1 MKRKLS
7 IAMSLIGDPPIIVL
21 DEPSSGMDPENK
33 EELWDML
40 RLLRSQGSLI
50 VMITQIVE
58 EA

>member
-1 MKRKLS
+1 
-7 IAMSLIGDPPIIVL
+7 MSLIGDPPIIVL